1 MNTILKKFVHS
12 GVDFISRLPEFGL
25 KEEIRNIF
33 YQDVVS
39 ERIIEYAWVVRH
51 IPGGGKVVLDVGCRY
66 SNLVLTLASLGY
78 KTYGIDIEPYPYSHR
93 NLKFV
98 TGDIRKTN
106 FKKNFFNTVIAVSTV
121 EHIGLG
127 FYEKTKKDIDGDKK
141 AVEEIIRILKPKG
154 KFILTVP
161 YGKWMITKSY
171 RVYDEKHLKQ
181 LLGGFKILLLEYFIR
196 EEREWIPS
204 SRSRSSEVDSP
215 SVVNSVV
222 FAVCQ
227 K

>member
-1 MNTILKKFVHS
+1 MFKKILEF
-12 GVDFISRLPEFGL
+12 GVNLVARMPEFGL
-25 KEEIRNIF
+25 KEEIRNVF
-33 YQDVVS
+33 YQDIVS

-51 IPGGGKVVLDVGCRY
+51 IPGGRKVVLDVGCRY

-93 NLKFV
+93 NLKFI
-98 TGDIRKTN
+98 TGDIRSTD
-106 FKKNFFNTVIAVSTV
+106 FDKNFFDCIVAVSTL
-121 EHIGLG
+121 EHIGLR
-127 FYEKTKKDIDGDKK
+127 FYEKTKKDLKGDRK
-141 AVEEIIRILKPKG
+141 AIEEIMRILKPGG

-161 YGKWMITKSY
+161 YGKWRITRSY

-181 LLGGFKILLLEYFIR
+181 LLGDLKLTLAEYFVKKDGQ
-196 EEREWIPS
+196 WMPS
-204 SRSRSSEVDSP
+204 SRSDASKVDSLHE
-215 SVVNSVV
+215 VNSVV

>member
-1 MNTILKKFVHS
+1 MFKKILEF
-12 GVDFISRLPEFGL
+12 GVNLVARMPEFGL
-25 KEEIRNIF
+25 KEEIRNVF
-33 YQDVVS
+33 YQDIVS

-51 IPGGGKVVLDVGCRY
+51 IPGGRKVVLDVGCRY

-93 NLKFV
+93 NLKFI
-98 TGDIRKTN
+98 TGDIRSTD
-106 FKKNFFNTVIAVSTV
+106 FDKNFFDCIVAVSTL
-121 EHIGLG
+121 EHIGLR
-127 FYEKTKKDIDGDKK
+127 FYEKTKKDLKGDRKGL
-141 AVEEIIRILKPKG
+141 EEIMRILKPG
-154 KFILTVP
+154 GNFILTVP
-161 YGKWMITKSY
+161 YGKWRITKSY
-171 RVYDEKHLKQ
+171 RVYDEKNLKQ
-181 LLGGFKILLLEYFIR
+181 LLGAFKILLLEYFIR

>member
-93 NLKFV
+93 NLKFI
-98 TGDIRKTN
+98 TGDIRSTD
-106 FKKNFFNTVIAVSTV
+106 FDKNFFDCIVAVSTL
-121 EHIGLG
+121 EHIGLR
-127 FYEKTKKDIDGDKK
+127 FYEKTKKDLKGDRK
-141 AVEEIIRILKPKG
+141 AIEEIMRILKPGG
-154 KFILTVP
+154 KFI
-161 YGKWMITKSY
+161 
-171 RVYDEKHLKQ
+171 
-181 LLGGFKILLLEYFIR
+181 
-196 EEREWIPS
+196 S
-204 SRSRSSEVDSP
+204 SIAFRSP
-215 SVVNSVV
+215 
-222 FAVCQ
+222 
-227 K
+227 